1 MRNPHLTSH
10 SIKLPSCDN
19 HLGILSDF
27 GSQLGCHLV
36 VFKIGRS
43 RDIYPHLNSRS
54 VKYFYVAAFLEV
66 QSDIDRHLRCRF
78 RFQYQY
84 INAITS
90 PLQHC
95 IDHLGRHIEIEK
107 LCRKRIERVTLH
119 AIIKLRSTITS

>member
-1 MRNPHLTSH
+1 MRDPHLTTH
-10 SIKLPSCDN
+10 SVKLPSCDN

-27 GSQLGCHLV
+27 GSHLGCHLV
-36 VFKIGRS
+36 VFNIGCS

-66 QSDIDRHLRCRF
+66 QSDFDRHLRCRF

-90 PLQHC
+90 PLQYC
-95 IDHLGRHIEIEK
+95 SDHLGRHIEIEQ
-107 LCRKRIERVTLH
+107 LCREIKERVTLH